1 VAYVRRAAAAAL
13 GALLLGGCFSL
24 GAAQRRAQLEA
35 LLAEPGVPVVFDEH
49 VGLAFVRVEDALT
62 FSSGFEG
69 GERLRAQF
77 ALSPP
82 APGFAEAFVAALR
95 EDPRFASSLLAP
107 VELDA
112 ARDGLVARGAAPVF
126 FASTGSWRLYYDLSL
141 RRYRMSA

>member
-1 VAYVRRAAAAAL
+1 VAHVRRAAAAAL

-62 FSSGFEG
+62 FSSGFEA

-77 ALSPP
+77 ALS
-82 APGFAEAFVAALR
+82 R
-95 EDPRFASSLLAP
+95 PR
-107 VELDA
+107 
-112 ARDGLVARGAAPVF
+112 
-126 FASTGSWRLYYDLSL
+126 SWRRSSSTPRVTGWL
-141 RRYRMSA
+141 RAGPRRSSSRAPAAGVCTTTSRCAATG